1 MTQTEAFV
9 GIDVA
14 KHELVVHVHPRGG
27 GGRFANTP
35 EGRAELVR
43 YLRRIGRGCSLR
55 VGFEASGGYERKL
68 AILLEKKGF
77 AAYLLDAARVHAFGR
92 AEGKLAKT
100 DPLDAALIAR
110 ALAALHG
117 DLEPW
122 HHDPLAERMTER
134 VRLREAMVAQTV
146 LLAGHLESLAD
157 PAMRRLVT
165 GQITRIKALV
175 QRLELAI
182 TSLLAQSPQLARRET
197 LLRSAPGV
205 GPIVAATLLA
215 HMPEL
220 GSLNSRE
227 VASLAGLAP
236 FDRQSGTAR
245 KPGRCRG
252 GRPAVRRV
260 LYLAAL
266 AIVRSKKSP
275 LAQLATRIKTAGKPA
290 KVAIIAT
297 ARKLLVT
304 LNAMLKHDRPFQPA

>member
-1 MTQTEAFV
+1 MAQDEAFV

-14 KHELVVHVHPRGG
+14 KHELVVHAHLQGLGWRL
-27 GGRFANTP
+27 ANSP
-35 EGRAELVR
+35 EGRTELVR
-43 YLRRIGRGCSLR
+43 QLRRMASPCRLR
-55 VGFEASGGYERKL
+55 IGFEPSGGYERRL

-77 AAYLLDAARVHAFGR
+77 EAYLLDAGRVHAFGR

-122 HHDPLAERMTER
+122 RHDPLAERMTER
-134 VRLREAMVAQTV
+134 VRLREAIIAQTV
-146 LLAGHLESLAD
+146 QLAGHLESLAD
-157 PAMRRLVT
+157 PAMRRLAT
-165 GQITRIKALV
+165 GQIARLKALAL
-175 QRLELAI
+175 RLEAAI
-182 TSLLAQSPQLARRET
+182 GELLASCPDLARREA

-220 GSLNSRE
+220 GSLNSRQ
-227 VASLAGLAP
+227 VAALAGLTP

-245 KPGRCRG
+245 KPGRCHG

-266 AIVRSKKSP
+266 SILRSGKSP
-275 LAQLATRIKTAGKPA
+275 LANLGKRLKENGKPA
-290 KVAIIAT
+290 KLAIITT

-304 LNAMLKHDRPFQPA
+304 LNAMLKQAASFHTP

>member
-1 MTQTEAFV
+1 MTQDEAFV

-14 KHELVVHVHPRGG
+14 KHELVVHLHPRGG
-27 GGRFANTP
+27 GGCFANSP
-35 EGRAELVR
+35 DGRASLIR
-43 YLRRIGRGCSLR
+43 SLRRMGRGCILR

-68 AILLEKKGF
+68 AILLERKGF
-77 AAYLLDAARVHAFGR
+77 EAYLLDAARVHAFGR

-122 HHDPLAERMTER
+122 RHDPLAERMTER
-134 VRLREAMVAQTV
+134 VRLREAVIAQAVMLT
-146 LLAGHLESLAD
+146 GHLESLAD
-157 PAMRRLVT
+157 PAMRRLVI
-165 GQITRIKALV
+165 GQIARLRALAL
-175 QRLELAI
+175 RLEQAI
-182 TSLLAQSPQLARRET
+182 ASLLAQSPDMARRER

-245 KPGRCRG
+245 KPSRCHG

-266 AIVRSKKSP
+266 SILRSGKSP
-275 LAQLATRIKTAGKPA
+275 LANLGKRLKENGTPP
-290 KVAIIAT
+290 KIAIIAT
-297 ARKLLVT
+297 ARKLLVA
-304 LNAMLKHDRPFQPA
+304 LNAMLKTDQPFSPA

>member
-1 MTQTEAFV
+1 MTQSEAFV

-14 KHELVVHVHPRGG
+14 KHELVVHIHPQGTAYS
-27 GGRFANTP
+27 FANTP
-35 EGRAELVR
+35 DGRADLIR
-43 YLRRIGRGCSLR
+43 CLRRIGRRCTLR
-55 VGFEASGGYERKL
+55 IGFEASGGYERKL

-77 AAYLLDAARVHAFGR
+77 EAYLLDAGRVHAFGR
-92 AEGKLAKT
+92 AEGKMAKT

-122 HHDPLAERMTER
+122 RHDPLAERMGER
-134 VRLREAMVAQTV
+134 VRLREALVAQMV
-146 LLAGHLESLAD
+146 QWAGHLESLAD
-157 PAMRRLVT
+157 PAMRRLIS
-165 GQITRIKALV
+165 GQIARIKALILRFE
-175 QRLELAI
+175 QAIAGLLAEAPELA
-182 TSLLAQSPQLARRET
+182 QREK

-220 GSLNSRE
+220 GSLSSRQ
-227 VASLAGLAP
+227 VAALAGLAP
-236 FDRQSGTAR
+236 FDRQSGAIR
-245 KPGRCRG
+245 KPGHCRG

-266 AIVRSKKSP
+266 SIIRSGKSP
-275 LAQLATRIKTAGKPA
+275 LANLAMKLKDNGKPP

-297 ARKLLVT
+297 ARKLLVA
-304 LNAMLKHDRPFQPA
+304 LNAMSKNNESFKYE